1 MLTVTIN
8 GGITMENYSLNRCT
22 RCGRQLTVEEDQA
35 FNPPTC
41 MNCAREHVSTVKS
54 EMIKNIVI
62 SVVLMIVG
70 IVVIRNPLGILLAGS
85 PFGWLALNRITS
97 AMFFWMSWVG
107 WLIYFAIKLVVSYFI
122 GLVALPIKLFQWI
135 SEIVKVKNLEKSI
148 H

>member
-1 MLTVTIN
+1 MLTVTIY
-8 GGITMENYSLNRCT
+8 GGITMENYSVNRCT

-54 EMIKNIVI
+54 EMIK

-70 IVVIRNPLGILLAGS
+70 IVVIRNPLGILLAGI
-85 PFGWLALNRITS
+85 PYGWSALNKITP
-97 AMFFWMSWVG
+97 AMFLWMSWVG
-107 WLIYFAIKLVVSYFI
+107 WLIYFSIKLVVSYFI

-135 SEIVKVKNLEKSI
+135 SEIVKVKKLEKSI

>member
-8 GGITMENYSLNRCT
+8 GGITMENYSVNRCT

-70 IVVIRNPLGILLAGS
+70 IVVIRNPLGILLAGIPYCWS
-85 PFGWLALNRITS
+85 ALNKITP
-97 AMFFWMSWVG
+97 AMFLWMSWVG

-135 SEIVKVKNLEKSI
+135 SEIVKVKKLEKSI

>member
-8 GGITMENYSLNRCT
+8 GGITMENCSVNRCT

-70 IVVIRNPLGILLAGS
+70 IVVIRNPLGILLAGI
-85 PFGWLALNRITS
+85 PYGWSALNRITP
-97 AMFFWMSWVG
+97 AMFLWMSWVG

-135 SEIVKVKNLEKSI
+135 SEIVKVKKLEKSI

>member
-8 GGITMENYSLNRCT
+8 GGITMENYSVNRCT

-70 IVVIRNPLGILLAGS
+70 IVVIRNPLGILLAGI
-85 PFGWLALNRITS
+85 PYGWSALNKITP
-97 AMFFWMSWVG
+97 AMFLWMSWVG
-107 WLIYFAIKLVVSYFI
+107 WLIYFAIKLIVSYFI
-122 GLVALPIKLFQWI
+122 GIFALPYKLFQWI

>member
-1 MLTVTIN
+1 MLAVTIN
-8 GGITMENYSLNRCT
+8 GGITMENYSVNRCT
-22 RCGRQLTVEEDQA
+22 RCGRQLTMEEDSA

-41 MNCAREHVSTVKS
+41 MNCAREHVATVKS
-54 EMIKNIVI
+54 EMIKNIAI

-70 IVVIRNPLGILLAGS
+70 FVVIRNPLGILLAGI
-85 PFGWLALNRITS
+85 PYGWSALNRITP
-97 AMFFWMSWVG
+97 AMFLWMSWVG

>member
-8 GGITMENYSLNRCT
+8 GGITMENYSVNRCT
-22 RCGRQLTVEEDQA
+22 RFGRQLTVEEDQA

-70 IVVIRNPLGILLAGS
+70 IVVIRNPLGILLAGI
-85 PFGWLALNRITS
+85 PYGWSALNKITP
-97 AMFFWMSWVG
+97 AMFLWMSWVG
-107 WLIYFAIKLVVSYFI
+107 WLIYLQLNWSFPVYSA
-122 GLVALPIKLFQWI
+122 A
-135 SEIVKVKNLEKSI
+135 
-148 H
+148 